1 MTRQPQYTRATTDF
15 LAQPTQQS
23 ATAQPTQFAESASV
37 QLGSQQSIPQP
48 QPVAGQTVAG
58 QTEGRQTTGQQMVG
72 HQATEQQMASRQPAG
87 QQATEQQVASQPQQA
102 SQPLAEQRR
111 QYRHQQSGQIAQPQS
126 QQLVGSSAQMVE
138 STANVPGAAAQQSGM
153 RGVNAQMAPTRGVN
167 AQMAS
172 RQGVGLGTTQQTQA
186 ESAAGPVPK
195 TGIPPIDVID
205 QETELSIL
213 ADIPGFD
220 EDDIEIKL
228 EGDSLQIVAS
238 ERVRDLSE
246 TETMVGQERP
256 TAVSREIRLPVAV
269 TSEDAE
275 ASYED
280 GVLSVE
286 LPKDEDEAIVGKQ
299 IGIQ

>member
-1 MTRQPQYTRATTDF
+1 
-15 LAQPTQQS
+15 
-23 ATAQPTQFAESASV
+23 
-37 QLGSQQSIPQP
+37 
-48 QPVAGQTVAG
+48 
-58 QTEGRQTTGQQMVG
+58 MVG

-167 AQMAS
+167 AQMAPTRGVNAQMAS
-172 RQGVGLGTTQQTQA
+172 RQGAGLGTTQQTQA